1 MVDEAHERLIRE
13 AARAFTERDVEAVL
27 AAMHPDSEMELI
39 GGFEGVMGQR
49 FHGEEGVRRFCE
61 EWFTA
66 FSAMRVEIERLLQA
80 GERVVALTELTAT
93 GSGSDAPVE
102 LLGAAIYSFKDD
114 RIDSID
120 FYYDRPAALEAAGL
134 ANP

>member
-1 MVDEAHERLIRE
+1 MAG
-13 AARAFTERDVEAVL
+13 AAD
-27 AAMHPDSEMELI
+27 
-39 GGFEGVMGQR
+39 G
-49 FHGEEGVRRFCE
+49 
-61 EWFTA
+61 
-66 FSAMRVEIERLLQA
+66 
-80 GERVVALTELTAT
+80 
-93 GSGSDAPVE
+93 DAPVE